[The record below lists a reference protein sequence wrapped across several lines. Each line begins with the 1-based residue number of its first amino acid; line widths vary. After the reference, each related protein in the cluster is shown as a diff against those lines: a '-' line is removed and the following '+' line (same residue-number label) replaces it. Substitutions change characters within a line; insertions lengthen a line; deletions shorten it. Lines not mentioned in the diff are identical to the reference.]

1 VRQFVSEIGHEG
13 LGKRLINSKQGTI
26 AFEKPKMGLDILM
39 QYGRALV
46 GEQDNVKRVQLADAY
61 LAGAE
66 LAGSD
71 GSSVPENY
79 DGAKGL
85 KLGKNNASSGGAGW
99 SSPDRPQGFRAAP
112 APAQKAAAPA
122 PAPTTGS
129 WRSAPTPAAAPAA
142 STDRWA
148 NVATSRGGNGASSYS
163 AGGSSAAGGDL
174 LSASDLVAF
183 KVDDLATLARKKG
196 VELGKAPSRD
206 TLTAGLLEKR
216 LSLADLSVGQ
226 LAELG
231 AKLGKTGLPRDAD
244 KARAELRPL
253 LGKGGSAS
261 SASSGSAA
269 SWRSAAPAAAA
280 AAPQRSRSQSPPASW
295 IRAAPVSNTPAPA
308 SRSSG
313 GDRWA
318 SYGGRGASAAAP
330 ASSSGSRWERASSAP
345 ATSRGSAAPSSGS
358 SSSSGA
364 RLSNGDLSGLR
375 IDDLRELAAK
385 VGAALPREPTK
396 DALISALVTKGVSL
410 DHMTRGMLVDLCT
423 KLGAPLAKD
432 ADSMR
437 RNLSSMVGKGSSR
450 PAASSSSSSVGS
462 WRSGSSAATPAAPA
476 SGGRFSSYSAG
487 STQKASW
494 RRSGAYSSGASA
506 GGAGKLST
514 GDLSGLRIDD
524 LRELA
529 KKTGAALPREPTKD
543 ALISALVT
551 KGVSLDHMTRGM
563 LVDLSSK
570 LGAPMA
576 RDVETMRKN
585 LASLVGKGASRPAA
599 SSSSS
604 SYGSAA
610 AAPSS
615 SSSSYGNWRT
625 TGTPAA
631 AASSTGGRFASY
643 TGGANSS
650 SSNGSRWGGAGSSTA
665 SGAASDA
672 VFAADLAGFKIDEL
686 SQLARK
692 LGVSLRNATKDS
704 LSRELAGKLKVA
716 DLSKGQL
723 VEILSRVGQ
732 PITGSLSDLQERVRA
747 SAATR
752 QSGRS
757 LAGSSRW

>member
-13 LGKRLINSKQGTI
+13 LAKRLINSREG
-26 AFEKPKMGLDILM
+26 AVNFEKPKMSLDVLM
-39 QYGRALV
+39 TYGRALV

-112 APAQKAAAPA
+112 APAPQRAAAPA
-122 PAPTTGS
+122 PSAGS
-129 WRSAPTPAAAPAA
+129 WRSTPTPAAAPAA

-148 NVATSRGGNGASSYS
+148 NVAASRGGNGASSYS
-163 AGGSSAAGGDL
+163 AGGSSSGGDL
-174 LSASDLVAF
+174 LSASDLAAF
-183 KVDDLATLARKKG
+183 KVDELTNLARKKG
-196 VELGKAPSRD
+196 VSLGKTPSRD
-206 TLTAGLLEKR
+206 SLTAGLVEAR
-216 LSLADLSVGQ
+216 LSLADLSLGQ
-226 LAELG
+226 LADLG

-253 LGKGGSAS
+253 LGKGSSAAAPSAAS
-261 SASSGSAA
+261 SAG
-269 SWRSAAPAAAA
+269 SWRSAAPAAA

-295 IRAAPVSNTPAPA
+295 RRATPVQSSPAPA
-308 SRSSG
+308 ARSSG

-318 SYGGRGASAAAP
+318 SYGGRGAAAAAP
-330 ASSSGSRWERASSAP
+330 AASSSSRWERAASAP
-345 ATSRGSAAPSSGS
+345 ATSRGSSAAAP
-358 SSSSGA
+358 SSGA
-364 RLSNGDLSGLR
+364 RLSNSDLSGLR

-432 ADSMR
+432 AEAMR
-437 RNLSSMVGKGSSR
+437 RNLGSLVGKGSS
-450 PAASSSSSSVGS
+450 AGYSSASSSSSSVGS
-462 WRSGSSAATPAAPA
+462 WRSGSSGATPAAPA

-494 RRSGAYSSGASA
+494 RRSGAYSSGASSA

-551 KGVSLDHMTRGM
+551 KGVSLEHMTRGM

-585 LASLVGKGASRPAA
+585 LAGLVGKGASRPAA
-599 SSSSS
+599 SSSS

-643 TGGANSS
+643 TGGASSS
-650 SSNGSRWGGAGSSTA
+650 SSNGSRWGGSSGSSYA

-672 VFAADLAGFKIDEL
+672 VFATDLAGFKIDEL

-704 LSRELAGKLKVA
+704 LSRELAGRLKVA

-732 PITGSLSDLQERVRA
+732 PITGSLSDLQERVRS
-747 SAATR
+747 SAAAR